1 MWSYGSS
8 GGVFRKAMPMTR
20 SSRTTADA
28 FLPLHPLEFHILVAL
43 LEGRRHGY
51 AIVKEIESLSQ
62 GSDRL
67 FPANLY
73 RRIRRLR
80 DDGLLRPSGEDVSE
94 GGPPR
99 RYFELT
105 ELGRHVAALEAHR
118 LRSLVELA
126 DRAGLSAFPL
136 TEIGGGS

>member
-1 MWSYGSS
+1 
-8 GGVFRKAMPMTR
+8 MTR
-20 SSRTTADA
+20 SSRRGAPD

-43 LEGRRHGY
+43 SGGRRHGY

-62 GSDRL
+62 GTDRL

-73 RRIRRLR
+73 RRIRRLK

-105 ELGRHVAALEAHR
+105 ELGREVAALETDR

-126 DRAGLSAFPL
+126 DRAGVSALPL
-136 TEIGGGS
+136 REIGGES